1 MQLGHYNMNLVGDF
15 PSMSSL
21 INQSFGNGGWSSG
34 LSGLESNPI
43 SMVANDV
50 GFSSSSDGFNMVS
63 SGSSG
68 KVQSKRIANSSGN
81 HQPQVQQFEPLMLS
95 HGQKQFHSIR
105 GSLGAM
111 GPVKLEPQVFNEQI
125 GPQRRLQSLQSLG
138 SVKLEPLQNQIGRG
152 TGPVK
157 VENQLSVQSNLRQQQ
172 LLHMSRQSTQA
183 PAAQM
188 NYLQQQQQQPLR
200 AFRHQQPQMQQFN
213 SKICQLDLLQDHC
226 MNLEQLLLGSLRIP
240 KYSAKRGEI
249 ASKVIYIESLAQF
262 PCRTRPFSGLHS
274 SDQQPPE
281 KKQHTRPTSN
291 DDLHSVQ
298 ASVMHPS
305 TSNGVASANN
315 SPGTSS
321 TSSSAITVA
330 RLFQNSVN
338 SRIENQMTSPGSPYT
353 GTFVQIPSA
362 VSSTTLTLAQLNPSS
377 PFSCLTPSSSNNPQ
391 SSHNM
396 LAASTAI
403 NHVSSAHSPVQTP
416 MEQSS
421 QSNEVDPNEFQS
433 SVEKIIQ
440 EMMISSQFSGAGG
453 MVSVDYEGNDIKD
466 INRVTRS
473 TQNVFTS
480 GPCLEGNVMGN
491 KKSGTM
497 DGGFGSLNGQNHL
510 SASTSRF
517 TAAMGNVSSIL
528 SGRLAMP
535 VMDHDAG
542 MNHQQQALAYQLRLG
557 AVNRFLDNQFD

>member
-1 MQLGHYNMNLVGDF
+1 
-15 PSMSSL
+15 
-21 INQSFGNGGWSSG
+21 
-34 LSGLESNPI
+34 
-43 SMVANDV
+43 
-50 GFSSSSDGFNMVS
+50 
-63 SGSSG
+63 
-68 KVQSKRIANSSGN
+68 
-81 HQPQVQQFEPLMLS
+81 
-95 HGQKQFHSIR
+95 
-105 GSLGAM
+105 
-111 GPVKLEPQVFNEQI
+111 
-125 GPQRRLQSLQSLG
+125 
-138 SVKLEPLQNQIGRG
+138 
-152 TGPVK
+152 
-157 VENQLSVQSNLRQQQ
+157 
-172 LLHMSRQSTQA
+172 
-183 PAAQM
+183 
-188 NYLQQQQQQPLR
+188 
-200 AFRHQQPQMQQFN
+200 
-213 SKICQLDLLQDHC
+213 
-226 MNLEQLLLGSLRIP
+226 
-240 KYSAKRGEI
+240 
-249 ASKVIYIESLAQF
+249 LAQF
-262 PCRTRPFSGLHS
+262 PRRTRPFSGLHS

-281 KKQHTRPTSN
+281 KKQHTKPTSN

-315 SPGTSS
+315 SLGTSS

-330 RLFQNSVN
+330 RLFHQNSVN
-338 SRIENQMTSPGSPYT
+338 SRIENQVTSPGSPYT

-396 LAASTAI
+396 LAASIAI

-480 GPCLEGNVMGN
+480 GPCLERNVMGN
-491 KKSGTM
+491 KKSGTV
-497 DGGFGSLNGQNHL
+497 DGGFGSLNGQNHI

-517 TAAMGNVSSIL
+517 TAAMGNVSSTL
-528 SGRLAMP
+528 SGRFAMP

>member
-1 MQLGHYNMNLVGDF
+1 
-15 PSMSSL
+15 
-21 INQSFGNGGWSSG
+21 
-34 LSGLESNPI
+34 
-43 SMVANDV
+43 
-50 GFSSSSDGFNMVS
+50 
-63 SGSSG
+63 
-68 KVQSKRIANSSGN
+68 
-81 HQPQVQQFEPLMLS
+81 
-95 HGQKQFHSIR
+95 
-105 GSLGAM
+105 
-111 GPVKLEPQVFNEQI
+111 
-125 GPQRRLQSLQSLG
+125 
-138 SVKLEPLQNQIGRG
+138 
-152 TGPVK
+152 
-157 VENQLSVQSNLRQQQ
+157 
-172 LLHMSRQSTQA
+172 
-183 PAAQM
+183 
-188 NYLQQQQQQPLR
+188 
-200 AFRHQQPQMQQFN
+200 
-213 SKICQLDLLQDHC
+213 
-226 MNLEQLLLGSLRIP
+226 
-240 KYSAKRGEI
+240 
-249 ASKVIYIESLAQF
+249 LAQF
-262 PCRTRPFSGLHS
+262 PRRTRPFSGLHS

-281 KKQHTRPTSN
+281 KKQHTKPTSN

-298 ASVMHPS
+298 VSVMHPS

-315 SPGTSS
+315 SLGTSS

-330 RLFQNSVN
+330 RIFHQNSVN

-421 QSNEVDPNEFQS
+421 QSNEVDPNEFQR

-440 EMMISSQFSGAGG
+440 EMMISSQFSGASG

-497 DGGFGSLNGQNHL
+497 DGGFGSLNGQNHI

-517 TAAMGNVSSIL
+517 TAAMGNVSSTL
-528 SGRLAMP
+528 SGRFAMP

>member
-1 MQLGHYNMNLVGDF
+1 MVIVICFFFGHMVTEIL
-15 PSMSSL
+15 SL
-21 INQSFGNGGWSSG
+21 KSACSC
-34 LSGLESNPI
+34 LESGNQFWNPMDRI
-43 SMVANDV
+43 KFCYFGVSRRWFHELANDV

-68 KVQSKRIANSSGN
+68 KVQKASELPTLLVITNLKFQTI
-81 HQPQVQQFEPLMLS
+81 LS
-95 HGQKQFHSIR
+95 HSCYRIGQKQFHSIR

-111 GPVKLEPQVFNEQI
+111 GTCKI
-125 GPQRRLQSLQSLG
+125 GATVEFTTAAAPPHVQAVYSG
-138 SVKLEPLQNQIGRG
+138 SCCTDELLAATAAATFEGISSS
-152 TGPVK
+152 TA
-157 VENQLSVQSNLRQQQ
+157 SNATVQQQ
-172 LLHMSRQSTQA
+172 NLPVRSVAR
-183 PAAQM
+183 
-188 NYLQQQQQQPLR
+188 PLYE
-200 AFRHQQPQMQQFN
+200 P
-213 SKICQLDLLQDHC
+213 
-226 MNLEQLLLGSLRIP
+226 GT
-240 KYSAKRGEI
+240 
-249 ASKVIYIESLAQF
+249 ESLAQF

-291 DDLHSVQ
+291 DDLHS
-298 ASVMHPS
+298 A
-305 TSNGVASANN
+305 
-315 SPGTSS
+315 
-321 TSSSAITVA
+321 
-330 RLFQNSVN
+330 FQNSVN